1 MASKSKSPASTAVV
15 ILGMHRSGTS
25 ALTRVCNIL
34 GVDLSDNL
42 LPPVEENNE
51 TGFWE
56 HLDAVVTNEDLL
68 VAFDMFWDDPRA
80 LPDKW
85 TETDAAAKARK
96 EIRALLK
103 ADFGSA
109 PLWGIKDPRMCRLM
123 PLWEPVIEETGA
135 EPAYIIMQRHPLEV
149 VRSLH
154 QRDGLSNGRGMVLW
168 LRHVIEAERATRGK
182 RRAFVSYDALMQDWQ
197 PTVEGLA
204 EKLGLPLDKV
214 TEASRT
220 EIEKFIR
227 PGLRHF
233 AFHDTELY
241 GSATLARWTGRVFA
255 ACRTLEQNPQDAA
268 ALADI
273 DMVARELDQ
282 AGSYFDDIIG
292 EAAPREKK
300 QREEIVDLHRK
311 VVERQNWATEQIS
324 RVADREARII
334 ERDARITQLG
344 ASLDE
349 RNVTVASLHAERA
362 EIIESHQQ
370 AAEHYQ
376 RVVEDLRLE
385 NSRLHRELQFIVR
398 TWSWRITRPFR
409 GASRIAL
416 RGLGSAR
423 LVTHDMKIE
432 AVHDAEALGDNW
444 FRARNAN
451 PSLILSSPWRFLPRG
466 WVEISYEIECNRT
479 AAPFLFAD
487 AGGGFSEAHRYRLPP
502 TRNGKGKA
510 ILRMPNRVLGLRFD
524 PVHFPGKFQVTS
536 VRIREVSR
544 IGLVLSAL
552 YRRLKEVVRDRN
564 TRKRVLGH
572 LKEVILKRDGTAIW
586 QGLARE
592 ATSPLSTYEQWYKT
606 YAELTESDANAIR
619 RHIRTLTEKP
629 LFSIIM
635 PTYNTD
641 PKLLE
646 AAIGSVC
653 AQLYENWELCIA
665 DDASSSE
672 ETRKTLKRLA
682 AGDERIKVVFRE
694 RNGHISAASNSAL
707 ERATGDFIALLDHDD
722 ELTPHALYM
731 VAAELNEHPE
741 ADLLYSDEDKI
752 DENGN
757 YYHAYFKTDW
767 APDMFLGQ
775 NLINH
780 LGVYRRSLV
789 EKVGGFRLGFEGS
802 QDYDLA
808 LRVIEQTTP
817 GKIRHIPH
825 ILYHW
830 RAIEG
835 STALAED
842 EKTYTGDAAIRA
854 IQDHLDRSGIKGTV
868 VQGRD
873 VYSQRVIYDLPEEL
887 PKVSLIIPT
896 RNRVELLRD
905 AVEGIRSKNDYPNW
919 EIIVVD
925 NGSDE
930 DETLDYF
937 RAIEKDERIRVHRDD
952 GEFNYSRLNN
962 DAARLATGEIIG
974 LINND
979 IEPINEDW
987 LSEMVRQV
995 IQPGVGAVGA
1005 KLYYD
1010 NDTLQH
1016 GGVIVGLGGVAGHF
1030 DKRLDRESRGYFGRA
1045 MLVQNFSAVTAACLL
1060 VPRAIFEEVG
1070 GLDEQK
1076 LAVAFND
1083 VDFCLKIRH
1092 AGYRIVWTPYAE
1104 LYHYE
1109 SVSRGDD
1116 EAPEKKA
1123 RFNREAEVMRER
1135 WGTDC
1140 EHDPFYNP
1148 NLTLDFER
1156 PVLSDPPRTA
1166 RPWNAFYDPEDL
1178 ENEVSS
1184 GAA

>member
-1 MASKSKSPASTAVV
+1 MASKSPASRSKTAEKSTAVV

-42 LPPVEENNE
+42 LPPAEGNNE

-80 LPDKW
+80 LPDGW
-85 TETDAAAKARK
+85 TETTAAEAAREK
-96 EIRALLK
+96 IRALLK
-103 ADFGSA
+103 TDFGTA
-109 PLWGIKDPRMCRLM
+109 GLWGIKDPRMCRLM
-123 PLWEPVIEETGA
+123 PLWEPVIEEAGA

-168 LRHVIEAERATRGK
+168 LRHVIESEQATRGK
-182 RRAFVSYDALMQDWQ
+182 RRAFISYDALMQDWQ
-197 PTVEGLA
+197 PAIESVARRIE
-204 EKLGLPLDKV
+204 LPLDTV
-214 TEASRT
+214 TDESRA
-220 EIEKFIR
+220 EIETFIR

-233 AFHDTELY
+233 AFNDTELY

-255 ACRTLEQNPQDAA
+255 ACRALEQDPQDAA

-282 AGSYFDDIIG
+282 AGRYFDDIVA

-300 QREEIVDLHRK
+300 QRAEIVDLHRK
-311 VVERQNWATEQIS
+311 VAEREAWATEQLS
-324 RVADREARII
+324 RVEERETRLI
-334 ERDARITQLG
+334 ERDARLVQRDAQI
-344 ASLDE
+344 ASLSRELDAGLE
-349 RNVTVASLHAERA
+349 A
-362 EIIESHQQ
+362 
-370 AAEHYQ
+370 Q
-376 RVVEDLRLE
+376 RQTISALRIE
-385 NSRLHRELQFIVR
+385 NSRLHREIQFIAR
-398 TWSWRITRPFR
+398 TWSWRLTRPFR
-409 GASRIAL
+409 GLSRLAL
-416 RGLGSAR
+416 RSLGAVR
-423 LVTHDMKIE
+423 VMTHDMTVS
-432 AVHDAEALGDNW
+432 APVNAEPLGDNR
-444 FRARNAN
+444 FRALKPN
-451 PSLILSSPWRFLPRG
+451 PQLVLASPWRFFPRG
-466 WVEISYEIECNRT
+466 WVEITYEIDANRI

-487 AGGGFSEAHRYRLPP
+487 TGQGFEEANRFRLPP
-502 TRNGKGKA
+502 TRNGFGRA
-510 ILRMPNRVLGLRFD
+510 IVRLPNHVFSLRLD
-524 PVHFPGKFQVTS
+524 PVHFVGPF
-536 VRIREVSR
+536 RIKSFRVREVSR
-544 IGLVLSAL
+544 IGLALSVLA
-552 YRRLKEVVRDRN
+552 RRLRQVASDRD
-564 TRKRVLGH
+564 TRKRVFERLR
-572 LKEVILKRDGTAIW
+572 EVVRKRDGTALW

-592 ATSPLSTYEQWYKT
+592 ATNPLASYTHWYET
-606 YAELTESDANAIR
+606 YAQLGPDDISAIK
-619 RHIRTLTEKP
+619 RHIKALSHQP
-629 LFSIIM
+629 LISIVM
-635 PTYNTD
+635 PTYNT
-641 PKLLE
+641 PPALLE
-646 AAIGSVC
+646 AAVKSVRD
-653 AQLYENWELCIA
+653 QLYENWELCIA
-665 DDASSSE
+665 DDASTSE
-672 ETRKTLKRLA
+672 ETKATLARLA
-682 AGDERIKVVFRE
+682 AEDDRIKVTWRE
-694 RNGHISAASNSAL
+694 KNGHISAASNSAL
-707 ERATGDFIALLDHDD
+707 ERATGDYIALLDHDD
-722 ELTPHALYM
+722 ELTVHALYM
-731 VAAELNEHPE
+731 VAVEINEHPD
-741 ADLLYSDEDKI
+741 ADILYSDEDKI
-752 DENGN
+752 DGNGA
-757 YYHAYFKTDW
+757 YFAPYFKTDW

-780 LGVYRRSLV
+780 LGVYRRALV
-789 EKVGGFRLGFEGS
+789 EKVGGFRLGYEGS

-808 LRVIEQTTP
+808 LRVIEQTEP
-817 GKIRHIPH
+817 ENIRHIPH
-825 ILYHW
+825 VLYHW
-830 RAIEG
+830 RAAEG

-842 EKTYTGDAAIRA
+842 EKTYTGDASLRA
-854 IQDHLDRSGIKGTV
+854 IQDHLDRCDIKGKV

-873 VYSQRVIYDLPEEL
+873 VYSQRVIYDLPEAL

-919 EIIVVD
+919 EIIIVD

-930 DETLDYF
+930 EETLDYF
-937 RAIEKDERIRVHRDD
+937 REIEKDDRIRVHRDD

-974 LINND
+974 LVNND

-1092 AGYRIVWTPYAE
+1092 AGHRIVWTPYAE

-1109 SVSRGDD
+1109 SISRGDD

-1135 WGTDC
+1135 WATDC

-1156 PVLSDPPRTA
+1156 PVLADPPRTT